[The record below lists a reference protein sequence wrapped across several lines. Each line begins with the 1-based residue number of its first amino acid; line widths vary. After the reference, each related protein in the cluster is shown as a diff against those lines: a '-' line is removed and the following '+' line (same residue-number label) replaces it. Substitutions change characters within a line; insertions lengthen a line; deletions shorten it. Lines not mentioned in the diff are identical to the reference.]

1 MLMKASDD
9 TLLYTILSDASF
21 CRAVTSVTMHLIT
34 IYDVE
39 NKFIAYTGP
48 VPEVA
53 QILCEWGSVYCLTS
67 DGKVG

>member
-1 MLMKASDD
+1 MLMKANEDACFA
-9 TLLYTILSDASF
+9 LYTVTPF